1 MNKNVIARAAGG
13 VLAAFLLVGAMSS
26 TAAAADAKPEPPQ
39 QSATQPLVQ
48 SKANTGISVGGLL
61 DIGASNTVNGTSAD
75 SGVKVHGPAGVST
88 NISNDTNVGIDVLT
102 DLAATVTA
110 AIG

>member
-1 MNKNVIARAAGG
+1 MRVRYAAGI
-13 VLAAFLLVGAMSS
+13 
-26 TAAAADAKPEPPQ
+26 AAAASLFVLFGGPAAVADPG
-39 QSATQPLVQ
+39 SPLVQ

-75 SGVKVHGPAGVST
+75 SGVKVQGPAG
-88 NISNDTNVGIDVLT
+88 ISSNVTYDTNVGVDILT

-110 AIG
+110 AVG